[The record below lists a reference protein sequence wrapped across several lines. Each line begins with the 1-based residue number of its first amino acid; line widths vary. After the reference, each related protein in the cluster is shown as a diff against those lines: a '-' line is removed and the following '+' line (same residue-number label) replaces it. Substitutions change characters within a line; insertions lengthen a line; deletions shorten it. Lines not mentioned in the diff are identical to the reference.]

1 MDTHHPKIAA
11 SESDVSDNF
20 YAASDIL
27 NVSTKQMQRVWTK
40 LNGLTKDYSMR
51 LGMLSTFFINIR
63 NLSEAINIAPSL
75 LKSAVLTRL

>member
-27 NVSTKQMQRVWTK
+27 NVSGAKQNAESVNKVKRIDK
-40 LNGLTKDYSMR
+40 R
-51 LGMLSTFFINIR
+51 LFNETR
-63 NLSEAINIAPSL
+63 KYYQPS
-75 LKSAVLTRL
+75 S

>member
-27 NVSTKQMQRVWTK
+27 NVSGAKQNAESV
-40 LNGLTKDYSMR
+40 
-51 LGMLSTFFINIR
+51 
-63 NLSEAINIAPSL
+63 E
-75 LKSAVLTRL
+75 KS